1 MLLIAS
7 KAGLH
12 IIIDFT
18 INLFQGLLSLS
29 SMILG
34 MSSSSTIDWSDVIKK
49 EARGSNDEDLGEVQ
63 EVGQDYVL
71 VQRGMINKDKF
82 YIPKDMVESYDGDV
96 LRFSI
101 SEEDAKS
108 RFLGDSPPTSSSSS
122 ANEGLTA
129 ARKAEETTTV
139 PITEERLDA
148 SKRESTR
155 EATIT
160 KEPVTETKTVE
171 VPVTHEEISVER
183 RPASGSTTTAAERP
197 VQSKTETKV
206 PLKQEEVQV
215 TKQPYVKEEVSV
227 KKKPVTETRTVTDKV
242 TSEKVK
248 VKGTDAGEVEEET

>member
-1 MLLIAS
+1 MDFYNGITYYIRLYYKSILRLI
-7 KAGLH
+7 
-12 IIIDFT
+12 
-18 INLFQGLLSLS
+18 
-29 SMILG
+29 ILVTRQQFI

-63 EVGQDYVL
+63 EVGQDYIL
-71 VQRGMINKDKF
+71 VQRGLINKEKF

-96 LRFSI
+96 LRLSI

-108 RFLGDSPPTSSSSS
+108 RFFGYSPPPTT
-122 ANEGLTA
+122 ANEGLSA
-129 ARKAEETTTV
+129 ARKAEETVV

-155 EATIT
+155 EATII
-160 KEPVTETKTVE
+160 KEPATDTKTVE

-183 RPASGSTTTAAERP
+183 RDVSERPIEQKP

-215 TKQPYVKEEVSV
+215 TKQPYVKEEIVI
-227 KKKPVTETRTVTDKV
+227 KKKPVTETKTISEQV
-242 TSEKVK
+242 TSEKVT
-248 VKGTDAGEVEEET
+248 VRNPEGEEVREEKKEGEE

>member
-1 MLLIAS
+1 
-7 KAGLH
+7 
-12 IIIDFT
+12 
-18 INLFQGLLSLS
+18 
-29 SMILG
+29 

-63 EVGQDYVL
+63 EVVENYVL

-82 YIPKDMVESYDGDV
+82 YIPRDLVESYDGEV

-108 RFLGDSPPTSSSSS
+108 RFLGDYPPSATT

-129 ARKAEETTTV
+129 ARKAEETTTTV

-183 RPASGSTTTAAERP
+183 RPATGSTRADKP

-248 VKGTDAGEVEEET
+248 VKGATGEEEVEE

>member
-1 MLLIAS
+1 MAS
-7 KAGLH
+7 SRTSK
-12 IIIDFT
+12 
-18 INLFQGLLSLS
+18 
-29 SMILG
+29 
-34 MSSSSTIDWSDVIKK
+34 IDWNDVIKK
-49 EARGSNDEDLGEVQ
+49 EARGSGDEDLGEVQ
-63 EVGQDYVL
+63 ETGQDYVL
-71 VQRGMINKDKF
+71 VQKGMINKEKF

-101 SEEDAKS
+101 SEDDAKS
-108 RFLGDSPPTSSSSS
+108 RYLRDSPPPSSSRTSKETS
-122 ANEGLTA
+122 VGQT
-129 ARKAEETTTV
+129 EETTV
-139 PITEERLDA
+139 PLTEERLNA

-183 RPASGSTTTAAERP
+183 RPASGSTTTAERP

-227 KKKPVTETRTVTDKV
+227 KKKPVTETRTVSEQV
-242 TSEKVK
+242 TSEKVN
-248 VKGTDAGEVEEET
+248 VKGTGGEEELEE

>member
-1 MLLIAS
+1 
-7 KAGLH
+7 
-12 IIIDFT
+12 
-18 INLFQGLLSLS
+18 
-29 SMILG
+29 

-63 EVGQDYVL
+63 EVGDNYVL

-101 SEEDAKS
+101 TEEDAKS
-108 RFLGDSPPTSSSSS
+108 RFLGDYPPSSSSTKTTD
-122 ANEGLTA
+122 EGLTA
-129 ARKAEETTTV
+129 ARKAEETVV

-148 SKRESTR
+148 SKRESTID
-155 EATIT
+155 ATII

-183 RPASGSTTTAAERP
+183 RDVSDRPTEQRP
-197 VQSKTETKV
+197 VQSRTESKI

-215 TKQPYVKEEVSV
+215 TKQPYVKEEIVIN
-227 KKKPVTETRTVTDKV
+227 KKPVTETKTISEDVITEKV
-242 TSEKVK
+242 TVRNPE
-248 VKGTDAGEVEEET
+248 GEEVREEQRERRRGRNG